1 LKNNTLKYILIL
13 GFLFFLIACSVKKD
27 RFVNR
32 NFHAV
37 TTEYN
42 VLFNGYEA
50 LDAGVV
56 DLVATYKDNFWE
68 ILPVERMPD
77 VEENLLPGEAK
88 NPNFKRAE
96 DKAVKAIQKHSMNIA
111 GNEKNPQ
118 MDEAYLLLG
127 KARYYD
133 NRFIPALEALN
144 YILYKYPQSDK
155 IYHAKVWREKVN
167 IRLENN
173 DVAIKNLKRLLDN
186 NQIDGQDLA
195 DANAML
201 TQAYINTGSNDS
213 AIATIKIAKEATKSK
228 EERARYLFILGQLYE
243 SFAYNDSA
251 FVAYQ
256 QVIDMNRKAPRRYV
270 IHAHAKQAAQF
281 DYNNGDTLAF
291 STKFNELIADRENRP
306 FLDVLYHQKGLFYDK
321 MNLDEQAKKYYNK
334 SIKSF
339 TNDGYLIS
347 SNYRNLGE
355 IHFDNAEYKKA
366 GMYYDSTLL
375 RLNERTREY
384 RQIKK
389 KRDNLE
395 EVIKYEEIAKA
406 NDSILSVVAMNDK
419 ARITY
424 FENYIEKLKIQ
435 DAEKERLAKEKA
447 EKEANILANTS
458 PGGINP
464 PTGGNILPGKILSQ
478 SADIVPLDKPQSGPK
493 NANQSAFYFYNP
505 VTVNYGKRE
514 FISKWG
520 NRQLVENWRVA
531 ASTKNA
537 FSAMDDNE
545 NDLDDTDDKEEIVE
559 NPLYS
564 VDYYLTQIPTDT
576 NVIDSL
582 GIDRN
587 LAYYQLGLI
596 YKEKFKEYQLAANRF
611 EQLLKNKPEEKLV
624 LPTKYNLFKIYE
636 IIDPSKAK
644 MYKEQILN
652 EYPDSRYAQIIQNP
666 QLSVSDN
673 ESPDLVYNRL
683 YKSLQE
689 NKVKEVFEEVTIRI
703 EQYFGDEMLP
713 KFEMLRA
720 AAIGRLNGLDEY
732 KAVLNWVAVN
742 YPNKP
747 EGKQAEIMLT
757 KKIPAIEALQLGAT
771 EVSSWKLVFPKENL
785 NEKDK
790 KQLVEKL
797 NLYLKDSQRRELKI
811 SDDLYTANKDFI
823 VLHGFVDD
831 GTAFSVLTLLR
842 EYKNYKVK
850 DEVYIISAE
859 DYKVIQM
866 KKQFDDWKKLNK
878 K

>member
-1 LKNNTLKYILIL
+1 MKSNTLKYILIL

-27 RFVNR
+27 RFINR

-50 LDAGVV
+50 LNSGVV
-56 DLVATYKDNFWE
+56 SLKATHKDNFWE
-68 ILPVERMPD
+68 ILPLEPMPEL
-77 VEENLLPGEAK
+77 EENLLPGETK
-88 NPNFKRAE
+88 NPNFVRAE
-96 DKAVKAIQKHSMNIA
+96 DKAVKAIQKHSMNIG

-133 NRFIPALEALN
+133 NRFVPALEALN

-173 DVAIKNLKRLLDN
+173 DAAIKNLKRLLAN
-186 NQIDGQDLA
+186 NQIDGQDLS

-201 TQAYINTGSNDS
+201 TQAYINIGSNDS
-213 AIATIKIAKEATKSK
+213 AIATIKIAKEATKLK
-228 EERARYLFILGQLYE
+228 EEKARYLFILGQLYE
-243 SFAYNDSA
+243 SFTYKDSA
-251 FVAYQ
+251 YLAYQ
-256 QVIDMNRKAPRRYV
+256 QVIDMKRQSPRQYV
-270 IHAHAKQAAQF
+270 IHAHARQAAQF
-281 DYNNGDTLAF
+281 DYENGDTLAF
-291 STKFNELIADRENRP
+291 SMKFKELIDDRENRP

-321 MNLDEQAKKYYNK
+321 LNADELAKKYYNK

-339 TNDGYLIS
+339 SNDNYLIS

-355 IHFDNAEYKKA
+355 IYFNNAEYKKA

-375 RLNERTREY
+375 RLKERTREY

-389 KRDNLE
+389 KRDNLD
-395 EVIKYEEIAKA
+395 EVITYEEITKA
-406 NDSILSVVAMNDK
+406 NDSILNIVAMNEK
-419 ARITY
+419 ERFSY
-424 FENYIEKLKIQ
+424 FETHIEKLKIQ

-447 EKEANILANTS
+447 EKEANILANS
-458 PGGINP
+458 SSGLNP
-464 PTGGNILPGKILSQ
+464 PIGGGLLPGKTL
-478 SADIVPLDKPQSGPK
+478 
-493 NANQSAFYFYNP
+493 NQSDIATLDRPIGGQKKTDQQGSFYFYNP
-505 VTVNYGKRE
+505 VTVNFGKRE

-520 NRQLVENWRVA
+520 NRQLVDNWRVA

-537 FSAMDDNE
+537 FSNKDDNE
-545 NDLDDTDDKEEIVE
+545 NDLEENDNKEEIVE
-559 NPLYS
+559 NPFYS
-564 VDYYLTQIPTDT
+564 VDYYLKQIPTEQ

-624 LPTKYNLFKIYE
+624 LPTKYNLFKVYE

-644 MYKEQILN
+644 MYKDQILN

-666 QLSVSDN
+666 LLIVSDN

-683 YKSLQE
+683 YKSLNE

-720 AAIGRLNGLDEY
+720 AAIGRLNGLEEY
-732 KAVLNWVAVN
+732 KTALNWVAVN

-747 EGKQAEIMLT
+747 EGKLAESMLT
-757 KKIPAIEALQLGAT
+757 KEIPAIEALQLGAT
-771 EVSSWKLVFPKENL
+771 EVSSWKLVFPKDNL

-797 NLYLKDSQRRELKI
+797 NLYLKDSQRKELKI
-811 SDDLYTANKDFI
+811 SEDLYTIDKDFI

-831 GTAFSVLTLLR
+831 GTAFSTLSLLR

-850 DEVYIISAE
+850 DEVYIISDE

-866 KKQFDDWKKLNK
+866 KKQFEDWKKLNK

>member
-1 LKNNTLKYILIL
+1 MINNTLKYVLIL

-27 RFVNR
+27 RLLNR

-68 ILPVERMPD
+68 ILPVERMPATK
-77 VEENLLPGEAK
+77 ENVLPEASK
-88 NPNFKRAE
+88 NSNFERAE

-167 IRLENN
+167 IRLENH
-173 DVAIKNLKRLLDN
+173 DVAIKNLKRLLAN

-213 AIATIKIAKEATKSK
+213 AIATIKIAKETTNSK
-228 EERARYLFILGQLYE
+228 EEKARYLFILGQLYE
-243 SFAYNDSA
+243 SYAFTDSA
-251 FVAYQ
+251 FAAYQ

-281 DYNNGDTLAF
+281 DYKNGDTLAF
-291 STKFNELIADRENRP
+291 SNKFNALVEDRENRL
-306 FLDVLYHQKGLFYDK
+306 FLDVLYHQKGLFYDT
-321 MNLDEQAKKYYNK
+321 MNLHELAKKYYNK
-334 SIKSF
+334 SIKSN
-339 TNDGYLIS
+339 TNDGYLIA

-355 IHFDNAEYKKA
+355 IYFDNAEYKKA

-375 RLNERTREY
+375 KLNEKTREY
-384 RQIKK
+384 RLIKK
-389 KRDNLE
+389 KRDNLD
-395 EVIKYEEIAKA
+395 EVIKYEDIAKA
-406 NDSILSVVAMNDK
+406 NDSILNVVAMDDK
-419 ARITY
+419 SRILY
-424 FENYIEKLKIQ
+424 FENYIERLKVA
-435 DAEKERLAKEKA
+435 DAEKARLAKEKA
-447 EKEANILANTS
+447 EKEANILANTAS
-458 PGGINP
+458 GTIQP
-464 PTGGNILPGKILSQ
+464 PTGGVIPPGKAITQ
-478 SADIVPLDKPQSGPK
+478 STTPLFDKQLGGNNNPSK
-493 NANQSAFYFYNP
+493 SAFYFYNP
-505 VTVNYGKRE
+505 VTVSYGKRE
-514 FISKWG
+514 FAAKWG
-520 NRQLVENWRVA
+520 KIQLLENWKVA
-531 ASTKNA
+531 ALTKNT
-537 FSAMDDNE
+537 FLVKEGNE
-545 NDLDDTDDKEEIVE
+545 NELENNDYKEESIE

-564 VDYYLTQIPTDT
+564 VDYYLTQIPKEK
-576 NVIDSL
+576 NGIDSL

-596 YKEKFKEYQLAANRF
+596 YKEKFKEYQLATNRF
-611 EQLLKNKPEEKLV
+611 EQLLKNTPEEKLV
-624 LPTKYNLFKIYE
+624 LPTLYNLFKIFE

-666 QLSVSDN
+666 LLSLSDN

-689 NKVKEVFEEVTIRI
+689 NKIKEVFEEVTIRI

-720 AAIGRLNGLDEY
+720 ATIGRLNGLDQY
-732 KAVLNWVAVN
+732 KVALNWVAVN

-747 EGKQAEIMLT
+747 EGKQAENMLQ
-757 KKIPAIEALQLGAT
+757 KEIPAIEALQLGAT

-797 NLYLKDSQRRELKI
+797 NLYLKDSQRKELKI
-811 SDDLYTANKDFI
+811 SEDLYTANKDFI
-823 VLHGFVDD
+823 VLHGFTD
-831 GTAFSVLTLLR
+831 GDRAFSALTLLK

-850 DEVYIISAE
+850 DEVYIISSE

>member
-1 LKNNTLKYILIL
+1 MINNTLKYVLIL

-27 RFVNR
+27 RLLNR

-68 ILPVERMPD
+68 ILPVERMPATK
-77 VEENLLPGEAK
+77 ENVLPEASK
-88 NPNFKRAE
+88 NSNFERAE

-118 MDEAYLLLG
+118 MDDAYLLLG

-167 IRLENN
+167 IRLENH
-173 DVAIKNLKRLLDN
+173 DVAIKNLKRLLAN
-186 NQIDGQDLA
+186 NQIQGQDLA
-195 DANAML
+195 DANAIL

-213 AIATIKIAKEATKSK
+213 AIATIKIAKEATNSK
-228 EERARYLFILGQLYE
+228 EEKARYLFILGQLYE
-243 SFAYNDSA
+243 SFAFNDSA

-256 QVIDMNRKAPRRYV
+256 QVIDMNRKAPKGYV
-270 IHAHAKQAAQF
+270 IHAHAKQATYF
-281 DYNNGDTLAF
+281 DYENGDTLAF
-291 STKFNELIADRENRP
+291 SNKFNALIEDRENRP
-306 FLDVLYHQKGLFYDK
+306 FLDVLYHQKGLFYDT
-321 MNLDEQAKKYYNK
+321 MNLHEFAKKYYNK
-334 SIKSF
+334 SIKSN
-339 TNDGYLIS
+339 TNDGYLIA

-355 IHFDNAEYKKA
+355 IYFDNAEYKKA
-366 GMYYDSTLL
+366 GMYYDSTLI
-375 RLNERTREY
+375 RLNEKTREY
-384 RQIKK
+384 RLIKK
-389 KRDNLE
+389 KRDNLD

-406 NDSILSVVAMNDK
+406 NDSILNVVAMDDK
-419 ARITY
+419 SRILY
-424 FENYIEKLKIQ
+424 FENYIEKLKVE

-458 PGGINP
+458 SGTIQP
-464 PTGGNILPGKILSQ
+464 PTGGVIPPGKAITQ
-478 SADIVPLDKPQSGPK
+478 SATPLLDKQLGGNK
-493 NANQSAFYFYNP
+493 NPTQSAFYFYNP
-505 VTVNYGKRE
+505 VTVSYGKRE
-514 FISKWG
+514 FTAKWG
-520 NRQLVENWRVA
+520 KIQLLENWKVA
-531 ASTKNA
+531 ALTKNT
-537 FSAMDDNE
+537 FSDKERKE
-545 NDLDDTDDKEEIVE
+545 NDLENNDDKEESIE

-564 VDYYLTQIPTDT
+564 IDSYLTKIPTEK

-611 EQLLKNKPEEKLV
+611 EQLLKNKPEKKLV
-624 LPTKYNLFKIYE
+624 LPTIYNLFKIYE

-644 MYKEQILN
+644 FFKEQIIN
-652 EYPDSRYAQIIQNP
+652 EYPESRYAQIIQNP
-666 QLSVSDN
+666 QLSVFDN

-689 NKVKEVFEEVTIRI
+689 NKVKEVFQELTIRI
-703 EQYFGDEMLP
+703 EQYFGDDMLP

-720 AAIGRLNGLDEY
+720 AAVGRLNGLDQY
-732 KAVLNWVAVN
+732 KAALNWVAVN

-747 EGKQAEIMLT
+747 EGKQAENML
-757 KKIPAIEALQLGAT
+757 KKEIPAIEALQLGAT

-785 NEKDK
+785 NEIDK

-797 NLYLKDSQRRELKI
+797 NLYLKDSQRKELKI
-811 SDDLYTANKDFI
+811 SEDLYTANKDFI
-823 VLHGFVDD
+823 VLHGFTD
-831 GTAFSVLTLLR
+831 GDRAFSALTLLK

-850 DEVYIISAE
+850 DEVYIISSE

>member
-1 LKNNTLKYILIL
+1 MINNTLKYLLIL

-77 VEENLLPGEAK
+77 AEENLLPGESK

-173 DVAIKNLKRLLDN
+173 DVAIKNLKRLLAN

-228 EERARYLFILGQLYE
+228 EEEARYLFILGQLYE

-251 FVAYQ
+251 FVTYQ

-281 DYNNGDTLAF
+281 DYKNGDTLLF
-291 STKFNELIADRENRP
+291 SKKFNDLIEDRENRP
-306 FLDVLYHQKGLFYDK
+306 YLDILYHQKGLFYDK
-321 MNLDEQAKKYYNK
+321 MDLHDLAKKYYNK

-339 TNDGYLIS
+339 TNDNYLIS

-355 IHFDNAEYKKA
+355 IHFDNSEYKKA
-366 GMYYDSTLL
+366 GKYYDSTLL
-375 RLNERTREY
+375 RLNEKTREY
-384 RQIKK
+384 RLIKK
-389 KRDNLE
+389 KRDNLD

-406 NDSILSVVAMNDK
+406 NDSILNIVAMDNK
-419 ARITY
+419 SRTVY
-424 FENYIEKLKIQ
+424 FENYIERLKVQ

-447 EKEANILANTS
+447 EKEANILANNSSGT
-458 PGGINP
+458 IQP
-464 PTGGNILPGKILSQ
+464 PIGGNLPPGKVMNQ
-478 SADIVPLDKPQSGPK
+478 SSIPPLDKQLGGNNNPSQST
-493 NANQSAFYFYNP
+493 FYFYNP
-505 VTVNYGKRE
+505 VTVSYGKRE
-514 FISKWG
+514 FMAKWG
-520 NRQLVENWRVA
+520 KIQLVENWKVA
-531 ASTKNA
+531 ALTKNA
-537 FSAMDDNE
+537 FSVKE
-545 NDLDDTDDKEEIVE
+545 GSEIDLDDTENKEEIIE

-564 VDYYLTQIPTDT
+564 VDYYLTQIPTDS

-644 MYKEQILN
+644 VFKEQILN

-673 ESPDLVYNRL
+673 ESPELVYNRL

-732 KAVLNWVAVN
+732 KAALNWVAVN

-747 EGKQAEIMLT
+747 EGKQAESML
-757 KKIPAIEALQLGAT
+757 KKEIPAIEALQLGAT

-785 NEKDK
+785 NDKDK
-790 KQLVEKL
+790 KQLIEKL

>member
-1 LKNNTLKYILIL
+1 MINNTLKYLLIL

-77 VEENLLPGEAK
+77 AEENLLPGESK

-127 KARYYD
+127 KSRYYD

-173 DVAIKNLKRLLDN
+173 DVAIKNLKRLLAN

-213 AIATIKIAKEATKSK
+213 AIATIKIAKEATNSK

-243 SFAYNDSA
+243 SYAFNDSA

-256 QVIDMNRKAPRRYV
+256 QVIEMNRKAQRRYV

-281 DYNNGDTLAF
+281 DYKNGDTLLF
-291 STKFNELIADRENRP
+291 SKKFNDLIEDRENRP
-306 FLDVLYHQKGLFYDK
+306 YLDILYHQKGLFYDK
-321 MNLDEQAKKYYNK
+321 MDLHDLAKKYYNK

-339 TNDGYLIS
+339 TNDNYLIS

-355 IHFDNAEYKKA
+355 IHFDNSEYKKA

-375 RLNERTREY
+375 RLNPKTREY
-384 RQIKK
+384 RLIKK
-389 KRDNLE
+389 KRDNLD
-395 EVIKYEEIAKA
+395 EVIKYEEIAKV
-406 NDSILSVVAMNDK
+406 NDSILNIVAMDNK
-419 ARITY
+419 SRTVY
-424 FENYIEKLKIQ
+424 FENYIERLKVQ

-447 EKEANILANTS
+447 EKEANILANNSSGT
-458 PGGINP
+458 IQP
-464 PTGGNILPGKILSQ
+464 PIGGNLPPGKVMNQ
-478 SADIVPLDKPQSGPK
+478 SSIPPLDKQLGGNNNPSQST
-493 NANQSAFYFYNP
+493 FYFYNP
-505 VTVNYGKRE
+505 VTVSYGKRE
-514 FISKWG
+514 FMAKWG
-520 NRQLVENWRVA
+520 KIQLVENWKVA
-531 ASTKNA
+531 ALTKNA
-537 FSAMDDNE
+537 FSVKEGNE
-545 NDLDDTDDKEEIVE
+545 NDLDDTENKEEIIE

-564 VDYYLTQIPTDT
+564 VDYYLTQIPTDS

-644 MYKEQILN
+644 VFKEQILN

-673 ESPDLVYNRL
+673 ESPELVYNRL
-683 YKSLQE
+683 YKSFQE

-732 KAVLNWVAVN
+732 KAALNWVAVN

-747 EGKQAEIMLT
+747 EGKQAESIL
-757 KKIPAIEALQLGAT
+757 KKEIPAIEALQLGAT
-771 EVSSWKLVFPKENL
+771 AVSSWKLVFPKENL
-785 NEKDK
+785 NDKDK
-790 KQLVEKL
+790 KQLIEKL